1 MTTTIVLIPLSV
13 FIMALLL
20 NKVAKRN
27 KVVYGDKNYN
37 SPIPTNEEI
46 ESLLDK

>member
-1 MTTTIVLIPLSV
+1 MTTTIVLISLSV
-13 FIMALLL
+13 FIIALLL
-20 NKVAKRN
+20 NKVAKIN
-27 KVVYGDKNYN
+27 KVIYGDKNYI